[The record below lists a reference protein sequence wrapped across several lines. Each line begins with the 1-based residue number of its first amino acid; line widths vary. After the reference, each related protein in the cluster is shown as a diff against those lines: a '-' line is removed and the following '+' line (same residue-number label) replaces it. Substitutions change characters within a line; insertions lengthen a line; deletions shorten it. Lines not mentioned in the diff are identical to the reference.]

1 MGARSVEADQGYRDK
16 LWSVADKYVLP
27 VVEKVVNNVRGLT
40 VTEVGSSVAVGIST
54 DMRKKKFT
62 ENTAVRLRRKSFMR
76 ARVKAYSSASTKEE
90 GIGYCLIRN
99 RVYPYRKRRAR
110 ELYDQPKV
118 ALSLKNRMV
127 TAEASEALLYA
138 SSTWTLHQEHAK
150 LRTVHHRVL
159 LRIIGAQRKRPDHRM
174 TSYNRGLQIT
184 RCESIETTLRTR
196 RLLWLGT
203 LI

>member
-1 MGARSVEADQGYRDK
+1 
-16 LWSVADKYVLP
+16 
-27 VVEKVVNNVRGLT
+27 
-40 VTEVGSSVAVGIST
+40 
-54 DMRKKKFT
+54 MRKRKFT
-62 ENTAVRLRRKSFMR
+62 ENTAVRLRRKSFIR
-76 ARVKAYSSASTKEE
+76 ARVEAYSSASTKQE

-99 RVYPYRKRRAR
+99 IVYSHRKRRER
-110 ELYDQPKV
+110 EFYGQPKV

-127 TAEASEALLYA
+127 TAEAIEALLYA
-138 SSTWTLHQEHAK
+138 SSTWTLHQEHHK

-159 LRIIGAQRKRPDHRM
+159 LRIIGAQRKIPNHRI
-174 TSYNRGLQIT
+174 TSYNRGLEIA